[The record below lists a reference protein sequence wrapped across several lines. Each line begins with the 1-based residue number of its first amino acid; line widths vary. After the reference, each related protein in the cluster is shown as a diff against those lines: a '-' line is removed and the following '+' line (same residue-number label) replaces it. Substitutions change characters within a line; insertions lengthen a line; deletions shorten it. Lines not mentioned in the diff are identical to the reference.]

1 MIILSGFVQAV
12 IIKNEDVQ
20 GKNPYAVVAIDD
32 VSTDRD
38 GISHTMTRKIM
49 VAGNDYKKGLHN
61 AYRTHIGAEVF
72 APVRVECELFNNKPQ
87 ERYTLQG
94 PPLHLVD
101 RSAAPTVVK
110 SVDQS
115 KAG

>member
-1 MIILSGFVQAV
+1 MIVLQGFVQAV
-12 IIKNEDVQ
+12 ITKNEDVQ

-38 GISHTMTRKIM
+38 GISHTTTRKIM

-61 AYRTHIGAEVF
+61 AYRTLIGSEVY
-72 APVRVECELFNNKPQ
+72 APVRVECEIFNGKPQ

-94 PPLHLVD
+94 PALKLTAPVATPLK
-101 RSAAPTVVK
+101 AAG
-110 SVDQS
+110 
-115 KAG
+115 A